1 MILWHNAKFPP
12 GVSFKVFPFL
22 RGPLDGVEFVN
33 RNLIGSSGPAVL
45 VSIPSPVIGRA
56 SAVNDQRIVLAAR
69 ISMLVN
75 VACFGLDVKSTN
87 SNTHTTIP
95 KNFNRAVSL
104 AVLTWPLRRS
114 NAISLCIERASATR
128 DLPQRAL
135 GSRNTFRCTCHVT
148 RGGRRSESGCRL
160 WRLRC
165 SGCVQKSLRESS
177 LEREGRSL

>member
-1 MILWHNAKFPP
+1 MINWHNAKFPP

-56 SAVNDQRIVLAAR
+56 SAVNDQRIILAAR
-69 ISMLVN
+69 MIMLVN
-75 VACFGLDVKSTN
+75 VACLRLDVKSTS

-135 GSRNTFRCTCHVT
+135 GSRNTCRVT
-148 RGGRRSESGCRL
+148 RGGRRFESGCRL